1 MRAWL
6 VLLACAGCDGNR
18 PADGDHLFATWEIAS
33 SRGTV
38 DCAGAGATTV
48 AMDVVDVS
56 SGARVIDV
64 FPCATHQGTSRSL
77 RAGAWDVLID
87 LDDAR
92 GATVSQVDL
101 ATENITGS
109 VDLGHVVFRLP

>member
-6 VLLACAGCDGNR
+6 LLLACCNGNVATRAGDR
-18 PADGDHLFATWEIAS
+18 LIATWEITS

-48 AMDVVDVS
+48 AMDVVDVE
-56 SGARVIDV
+56 SGARFIDT

-77 RAGAWDVLID
+77 SAGAWDVLID

-92 GATVSQVDL
+92 GTTVSQVDL
-101 ATENITGS
+101 ATQNVSGT